1 MRAGDRIPPD
11 GLTYDRIRRDLLAGV
26 YGPGQ
31 RLPIAALCERY
42 GAGLSVAREALTRLA
57 EQGLIRAERNRG
69 FATIALSV
77 DELEDLML
85 ARVQIEEACL
95 RRSMVRGDTR
105 WEASVV
111 AAHHALTKAPR
122 VEDPVADSAGF
133 AEWTEAHAAFHAA
146 LCAAS
151 ASPRLLELR
160 QSLFDTAEIY
170 RTWLRP
176 PGGLRDRA
184 AEHREIMDAVL
195 VRDSAKAC
203 ALMTVHITR
212 TSDQLTGTA
221 RDGLAAYRAGGDRDR
236 ADRDKGA

>member
-1 MRAGDRIPPD
+1 MTAGDRGPSD
-11 GLTYDRIRRDLLAGV
+11 GLAYDRIRRDLLAGA

-42 GAGLSVAREALTRLA
+42 GTSLSVAREALTRLA

-69 FATIALSV
+69 FTTIPLSA
-77 DELEDLML
+77 DGLEDLML

-95 RRSMVRGDTR
+95 RRSIVRGDTR
-105 WEASVV
+105 WESSVV
-111 AAHHALTKAPR
+111 AAHHALAKAP
-122 VEDPVADSAGF
+122 VVDPAADPAGSS
-133 AEWTEAHAAFHAA
+133 EWTEAHTAFHAA
-146 LCAAS
+146 LCMAS

-160 QSLFDTAEIY
+160 QSLFDTAEVY
-170 RTWLRP
+170 HAWLRP

-184 AEHREIMDAVL
+184 AEHKEIMDAVL

-212 TSDQLTGTA
+212 TSDQLIATVRDA
-221 RDGLAAYRAGGDRDR
+221 RGG
-236 ADRDKGA
+236 A

>member
-1 MRAGDRIPPD
+1 MVAGDRPTAD
-11 GLTYDRIRRDLLAGV
+11 GLTYDRIRKDLMSGA

-57 EQGLIRAERNRG
+57 EQGLLRAERNRG
-69 FATIALSV
+69 FATIPLSV
-77 DELEDLML
+77 GELEDLML

-95 RRSMVRGDTR
+95 RRSMVRGDTK

-111 AAHHALTKAPR
+111 AAHHALSKAPTA
-122 VEDPVADSAGF
+122 DPADF

-160 QSLFDTAEIY
+160 QSLFDTAEVY
-170 RTWLRP
+170 RAWLRP

-184 AEHREIMDAVL
+184 DEHREIMDGVL
-195 VRDSAKAC
+195 ARDSAKAC

-212 TSDQLTGTA
+212 TSDQLIATA
-221 RDGLAAYRAGGDRDR
+221 RDTSAGV
-236 ADRDKGA
+236 

>member
-1 MRAGDRIPPD
+1 VVAADRTPAD
-11 GLTYDRIRRDLLAGV
+11 GLTYDRIRKDLMSGV

-31 RLPIAALCERY
+31 RLPIAALCEKY

-105 WEASVV
+105 WEAGVV
-111 AAHHALTKAPR
+111 AAHHALSKAP
-122 VEDPVADSAGF
+122 VADPVADPAGF
-133 AEWTEAHAAFHAA
+133 AEWTEAHAAFHVA

-151 ASPRLLELR
+151 ASPRLLDLR
-160 QSLFDTAEIY
+160 QSLFDTAEVY
-170 RTWLRP
+170 HAWLRP
-176 PGGLRDRA
+176 AGGLRDRA
-184 AEHREIMDAVL
+184 GEHREIMDAVL

-212 TSDQLTGTA
+212 TSDQLIAAA
-221 RDGLAAYRAGGDRDR
+221 RDTRSA
-236 ADRDKGA
+236 

>member
-1 MRAGDRIPPD
+1 VTAGDRIPPD
-11 GLTYDRIRRDLLAGV
+11 GLTYDRIRRDLLGGV

-31 RLPIAALCERY
+31 RLPIAALCEHY

-69 FATIALSV
+69 FAAIPLSV

-111 AAHHALTKAPR
+111 AAHHALTKAPS
-122 VEDPVADSAGF
+122 VDPAADPAGF

-221 RDGLAAYRAGGDRDR
+221 RDGPGAYRPVDRDK

>member
-1 MRAGDRIPPD
+1 MTAGDRAPSD
-11 GLTYDRIRRDLLAGV
+11 GLTYDRIRKDLMSGA

-31 RLPIAALCERY
+31 RLPIAALCEKY

-57 EQGLIRAERNRG
+57 EQGLLRAERNRG
-69 FATIALSV
+69 FATIPLSV

-111 AAHHALTKAPR
+111 AAHHALSKAP
-122 VEDPVADSAGF
+122 VVDPAADPGGF

-160 QSLFDTAEIY
+160 QSLFDTAEVY
-170 RTWLRP
+170 RSWLRP

-184 AEHREIMDAVL
+184 DEHREIMDAVL

-212 TSDQLTGTA
+212 TSDQLLAAA
-221 RDGLAAYRAGGDRDR
+221 RDGQASA
-236 ADRDKGA
+236 

>member
-1 MRAGDRIPPD
+1 VTAGDRIPPD

-26 YGPGQ
+26 YDPGQ

-69 FATIALSV
+69 FAAIPLSV

-111 AAHHALTKAPR
+111 AAHHALTKAPSA
-122 VEDPVADSAGF
+122 DPAADPAGF

-176 PGGLRDRA
+176 PGGLRDRSG
-184 AEHREIMDAVL
+184 EHREIMDAVL

-212 TSDQLTGTA
+212 TSDQLIATA
-221 RDGLAAYRAGGDRDR
+221 RDGLGAASRDGG
-236 ADRDKGA
+236 

>member
-1 MRAGDRIPPD
+1 VAAGDRVPSD
-11 GLTYDRIRRDLLAGV
+11 GLIYDRIRRDLMSGV

-31 RLPIAALCERY
+31 RLPIAALCENY
-42 GAGLSVAREALTRLA
+42 GVGLGVAREALTRLA
-57 EQGLIRAERNRG
+57 EQGLLRAERNRG
-69 FATIALSV
+69 FATIPLSV
-77 DELEDLML
+77 GELEDLML

-111 AAHHALTKAPR
+111 AAHHALSKAPLA
-122 VEDPVADSAGF
+122 DPADDPAGF
-133 AEWTEAHAAFHAA
+133 AEWAEAHAAFHAA

-160 QSLFDTAEIY
+160 QSLFDTAEVY
-170 RTWLRP
+170 HAWLRP
-176 PGGLRDRA
+176 AGGLRDRA
-184 AEHREIMDAVL
+184 GEHREIMDAVL

-212 TSDQLTGTA
+212 TSDQLTGAT
-221 RDGLAAYRAGGDRDR
+221 RDGPGG
-236 ADRDKGA
+236 A

>member
-1 MRAGDRIPPD
+1 MTAGERAPSD
-11 GLTYDRIRRDLLAGV
+11 GLTYDRIRKDLMSGA

-31 RLPIAALCERY
+31 RLPIAALCEKY
-42 GAGLSVAREALTRLA
+42 GTGLSVAREALTRLA
-57 EQGLIRAERNRG
+57 EQGLLRAERNRG
-69 FATIALSV
+69 FATIPLSV
-77 DELEDLML
+77 EELEDLML

-111 AAHHALTKAPR
+111 AAHHALSKAP
-122 VEDPVADSAGF
+122 VVDPAADPDGF

-160 QSLFDTAEIY
+160 QSLFDTAEVY
-170 RTWLRP
+170 RAWLRP

-184 AEHREIMDAVL
+184 DEHREIMDAVL

-212 TSDQLTGTA
+212 TSDQLIAAA
-221 RDGLAAYRAGGDRDR
+221 RDGQAG
-236 ADRDKGA
+236 A

>member
-1 MRAGDRIPPD
+1 VVAADRTPAD
-11 GLTYDRIRRDLLAGV
+11 GLTYDRIRKDLMSGV

-31 RLPIAALCERY
+31 RLPIAALCEKY

-95 RRSMVRGDTR
+95 RRSMVRGNTR
-105 WEASVV
+105 WEAGVV
-111 AAHHALTKAPR
+111 AAHHALSKAPMA
-122 VEDPVADSAGF
+122 DPAADPAGF
-133 AEWTEAHAAFHAA
+133 AEWTEAHAAFHVA

-151 ASPRLLELR
+151 ASPRLLDLR
-160 QSLFDTAEIY
+160 QSLFDTAEVY
-170 RTWLRP
+170 HAWLRP
-176 PGGLRDRA
+176 AGGLRDRA
-184 AEHREIMDAVL
+184 GEHREIMDAVL

-212 TSDQLTGTA
+212 TSDQLTAAA
-221 RDGLAAYRAGGDRDR
+221 RDTRSA
-236 ADRDKGA
+236 